1 MSYTALI
8 VDIVNSKKLSKNA
21 REHLQLFIK
30 DSLGT
35 LNNIFRPSLLFEV
48 IFSAGDEV
56 QGLFKTPSA
65 AYLYLRLL
73 KLILAPLQLR
83 SGLGVGDWDI
93 RIPDGTST
101 EQDGSAYH
109 NARSAISDAHNKN
122 DSNILLKADHA
133 NDIYINTLI
142 NVSSLLENNQSYYQ
156 SQILL
161 LIELMIPIFDLEAM
175 DVNSFTQTHSLL
187 RSKTKYDF
195 YTQSIKNQSES
206 IMNLLN
212 NIPLTFEPFCVFAQ
226 ENAEYKLILPSTI
239 KRGLSTKISAISQT
253 SRQNIDNIIKTGNIA
268 EIRNLNA
275 TALMLINQTFAR

>member
-8 VDIVNSKKLSKNA
+8 IDIVDSKKLSKNE

-30 DSLGT
+30 DSLGA
-35 LNNIFRPSLLFEV
+35 LNNIFRPSLVFEV

-93 RIPDGTST
+93 RIPNGTST

-161 LIELMIPIFDLEAM
+161 LIELMIPIFDPDAM
-175 DVNSFTQTHSLL
+175 DESSFTQTHSLL

-195 YTQSIKNQSES
+195 YTQSIKNQPES

-212 NIPLTFEPFCVFAQ
+212 NIPLTFEPFYVFAQ

-239 KRGLSTKISAISQT
+239 KRGLSTKIAAISQT
-253 SRQNIDNIIKTGNIA
+253 SRQNIDNVIKTGNIA

-275 TALMLINQTFAR
+275 TALMLINQTFQR